1 MSPNFKKPPK
11 TFILEAS
18 KPGAGGSWTFVGPEQ
33 VILAMTPEEVSPAL
47 EAINKAMARGLTLA
61 GYVSYEAAFVLEPKL
76 AHLIPEQRQLPLI
89 WLIAYGSAQAL
100 SRSDVEVC
108 FDNRKPITL
117 GTLTHSLPR
126 ATYLKRIEDIL
137 EYIRAGDIYQA
148 NFTFQY
154 QATLSGSPK
163 DLYAALRHTQPV
175 PYGGFI
181 EGEDWAILSSSPE
194 LFFEIRENRITSRPM
209 KGTAL
214 RQPASATDAQEVDQL
229 KRDPKQRS
237 ENLMILDLIR
247 NDLSRICVP
256 GSVKVPSR
264 FDIESYRTLHQMT
277 STVEGTLSPKI
288 RLEDILKAIFPCGSI
303 TGAPKIRAME
313 ILSELETAPRG
324 IYTGALGMIAPDGS
338 AQFNVAIRTAYLE
351 QCRDTE
357 WQLEVG
363 VGGGI
368 VHDSTPEGEWAE
380 CQTKLKFL
388 DLAEQGE
395 KAGDFDL
402 IETLRWSNEQG
413 FDLFARHLD
422 RLKATADYFS
432 YPLDI
437 DQVKLELKR
446 CVEGS
451 PSEPQMVRLLVA
463 GNGALSVERTPLPTI
478 DAIAWHYVLS
488 EDPISK
494 ANPYLYHK
502 TTRREIYE
510 SAFTAAF
517 EASGCDEILFVN
529 EDGVLTEGAR
539 TNFFIEKS
547 GMLFTSPI
555 EAGLLDGTLR
565 RELIE
570 TGRAT
575 ERSLTLD
582 DLSDADACYFGNSVR
597 GLVRAYPCTSI
608 ASAAGE

>member
-451 PSEPQMVRLLVA
+451 PSEPQWYAFLLPA
-463 GNGALSVERTPLPTI
+463 TAHYLSREHHCRQSMQLPGTMSSAKTPFQKPIPTFI
-478 DAIAWHYVLS
+478 
-488 EDPISK
+488 
-494 ANPYLYHK
+494 
-502 TTRREIYE
+502 TRPP
-510 SAFTAAF
+510 
-517 EASGCDEILFVN
+517 
-529 EDGVLTEGAR
+529 GAR
-539 TNFFIEKS
+539 SMKA
-547 GMLFTSPI
+547 P
-555 EAGLLDGTLR
+555 LLPPLKRAAAMRYFLSMKTVFLPKVPAQISLSKRVVCSLPHLLR
-565 RELIE
+565 LVCLMAHCAENLLKQEGQRKDLL
-570 TGRAT
+570 R
-575 ERSLTLD
+575 LT
-582 DLSDADACYFGNSVR
+582 
-597 GLVRAYPCTSI
+597 I
-608 ASAAGE
+608 